1 MPGENFDHIK
11 LLPILQEAYQLV
23 EQIEA
28 QEKTVI
34 KEIRKLEAKKEELME
49 RKKNQASM
57 QLSIEDMAANSKQLF
72 KTIMCPL
79 VENCPNDTRQR
90 WPKSSDPCVT
100 QFGSKCPYA
109 HHPMEL
115 TFPQTLQTKIH
126 AIGKIQENLAGQKES
141 KRP

>member
-1 MPGENFDHIK
+1 MPGENFEHIK
-11 LLPILQEAYQLV
+11 LLPVLQEAYQLV

-28 QEKTVI
+28 QEKTVR
-34 KEIRKLEAKKEELME
+34 KEIAKLEAQKEEL
-49 RKKNQASM
+49 KKKKKDVAQM
-57 QLSIEDMAANSKQLF
+57 QSVEDMAANSKKLF

-79 VENCPNDTRQR
+79 VERCPDDTRQR

-126 AIGKIQENLAGQKES
+126 AIGKT
-141 KRP
+141 